1 MYWITETLLV
11 GNIEDARQPMA
22 AIAALLLVAEEFSIE
37 PPPWLEYQKVPF
49 KEFAPVDAVSLDR
62 AVSWVESRDQGS
74 RVLVCCRAGM
84 GRSASVVIAY
94 FCCVRDMSYDD
105 AVALV
110 KAKRP
115 GAVPL
120 PNLQETIAQVR
131 QLRRQRQDH
140 AKHSPPAA

>member
-120 PNLQETIAQVR
+120 PNLQETITQVR

-140 AKHSPPAA
+140 AKQSPPAA